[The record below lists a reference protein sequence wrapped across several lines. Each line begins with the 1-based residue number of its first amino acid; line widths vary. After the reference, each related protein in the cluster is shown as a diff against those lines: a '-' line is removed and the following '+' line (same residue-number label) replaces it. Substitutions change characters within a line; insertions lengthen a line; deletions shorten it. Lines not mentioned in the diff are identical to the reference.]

1 MPVQAVPLVVTLAA
15 SLGVTVPF
23 LANLSIENNIDLSTY
38 DYDPSDLT
46 AYEDLFPKEKEL
58 KRIKEFKTYK
68 DSFYPKPVTENT
80 DLSDIVLQTVK
91 KDDKEVKKTIDQE
104 GNEIPPLPD
113 LPPEDPD
120 EDPNETSIIIESA
133 EQIAQRL
140 AREGTDEL
148 IDKGVN
154 KLKDKY
160 KEIEEEKKFSLNQG
174 DPQTE
179 DTSVETINPK
189 DFLAKDK
196 NTKFYIEALVPD
208 KINGEVDLREI
219 DYLNKEAPIIDYKFN
234 VKTLNDV
241 KQNTIKEINK
251 NSNVDVVELANNS
264 GFKLP
269 DLDLINKAL
278 EGGSDERYWYQK
290 GSQWLDNFLQDFSPE
305 EQNDFYDIL
314 SVTSGGLTPYQ
325 NLNVAIGVFS
335 DHLNNRPIRIGFR
348 QAASLNKFLLNPEND
363 INSPKFGNYVDT
375 FKYFNGL
382 SDREPNTV
390 IDLQMSEIFGI
401 DQKMLTSK
409 PELYALVTEAL
420 GNLTDEVNKTLPE
433 GEELQ
438 PFELQAKIWSAFR
451 ESKNLGGA
459 TNYAQM
465 GEKLVNDLQNQGFV
479 FQDNKLNREELI
491 DPNFVEKLQS
501 TVKPYSESMKATI
514 EVGEY
519 LKPNGKKIEQL
530 ITNFPNDTVLMQKIN
545 TAHRSHLTKL
555 IAKKDKKPSII
566 ENLISFVLGKKA
578 EVSRM
583 SIGAGTSEGKSNFNV
598 IIPLTVKTKVL
609 QPDGKS
615 KEESVPLK
623 KNQRF
628 EVLSLLGE
636 NLDIKSMDVNNFQ
649 VVQEGKK
656 VSPDANSTIQLYIK
670 SNYTQ
675 DDIKKLH
682 QLTGTDFVI
691 SNVPGG
697 FIAQAKIN
705 NNLPLFS
712 LLNEEKLTS
721 VVNKVFGEDK
731 EMVYIPS
738 ELISETIKSKKGY
751 TNEFKKGYSN
761 RMEANGS
768 SDFNNDNFDLFI
780 EILRSVSSSKEED
793 YGKILNLPKVINLLN
808 KNKIKLKSK
817 GGSIDIPTFH
827 FGGFIDI
834 NRL

>member
-58 KRIKEFKTYK
+58 KRIKEFTNYK

-91 KDDKEVKKTIDQE
+91 KRDDKEVKKTIDQE

-113 LPPEDPD
+113 LPPEDPE

-140 AREGTDEL
+140 ARESTDEL

-174 DPQTE
+174 DPQKE

-251 NSNVDVVELANNS
+251 NTNVDVFELANSS

-290 GSQWLDNFLQDFSPE
+290 GSQWLDNFLQDFTPE

-420 GNLTDEVNKTLPE
+420 GKLTNEVNKTLPE

-465 GEKLVNDLQNQGFV
+465 GEKLVNDLQDQGFG
-479 FQDNKLNREELI
+479 FKDGFLNREELM
-491 DPNFVEKLQS
+491 DPNFVERLQS
-501 TVKPYSESMKATI
+501 TVKPYTDSMKATI
-514 EVGEY
+514 EVGSY
-519 LKPNGKKIEQL
+519 LTPNGKKIEQL
-530 ITNFPNDTVLMQKIN
+530 INNFSDDNVLMNQIN
-545 TAHRSHLTKL
+545 QVHKSNLTKL
-555 IAKKDKKPSII
+555 ISKKGKQPSVM
-566 ENLISFVLGKKA
+566 ENLISSVIGEKA

-583 SIGAGTSEGKSNFNV
+583 MIGTGTYEGKANFNV
-598 IIPLTVKTKVL
+598 IVPLTVKTKNGVI
-609 QPDGKS
+609 
-615 KEESVPLK
+615 PL
-623 KNQRF
+623 NVDQRKQI
-628 EVLSLLGE
+628 LSLLGQH
-636 NLDIKSMDVNNFQ
+636 LDQDAMAASNFQ
-649 VVQEGKK
+649 ALDNEE
-656 VSPDANSTIQLYIK
+656 DINSNAMPTVQLYIQ
-670 SNYTQ
+670 SSYTQ
-675 DDIKKLH
+675 DDVQRLH
-682 QLTGTDFVI
+682 KLTGLDFNI
-691 SNVPGG
+691 TPVPGG
-697 FIAQAKIN
+697 FVASVISFDGMPKEKKIQDS
-705 NNLPLFS
+705 FQ
-712 LLNEEKLTS
+712 
-721 VVNKVFGEDK
+721 KVFGK
-731 EMVYIPS
+731 EKNMVYIPS
-738 ELISETIKSKKGY
+738 EWVSDYIES
-751 TNEFKKGYSN
+751 NEYEENINGLQESVTE
-761 RMEANGS
+761 RMEGDGVTNFNIEYLDSIISTIQAIAS
-768 SDFNNDNFDLFI
+768 SRN
-780 EILRSVSSSKEED
+780 EG
-793 YGKILNLPKVINLLN
+793 YGKILDSTKVINLLN

-817 GGSIDIPTFH
+817 GGTIEIPTFH

>member
-1 MPVQAVPLVVTLAA
+1 MVVQAAVPL
-15 SLGVTVPF
+15 TVIATQMGMSVP
-23 LANLSIENNIDLSTY
+23 AVIEYFKGQNIDLSGY
-38 DYDPSDLT
+38 GANDLV
-46 AYEDLFPKEKEL
+46 DLETIFPQTESE
-58 KRIKEFKTYK
+58 RIKEYKTYG
-68 DSFYPKPVTENT
+68 DSFYNAPPVVGDTSLDN
-80 DLSDIVLQTVK
+80 IVLQTK
-91 KDDKEVKKTIDQE
+91 KDDDEKITTIDQE
-104 GNEIPPLPD
+104 GRILPD
-113 LPPEDPD
+113 LPDQMPEPDPEDN
-120 EDPNETSIIIESA
+120 DPKKTVVTTSA
-133 EQIAQRL
+133 EAVAEEL
-140 AREGTDEL
+140 AKEGTDKIIKDL
-148 IDKGVN
+148 TNQYKKIDQQRKN
-154 KLKDKY
+154 FLTD
-160 KEIEEEKKFSLNQG
+160 S

-278 EGGSDERYWYQK
+278 EGGADERYWYQK
-290 GSQWLDNFLQDFSPE
+290 GSQWLDNFLSDFTPE

-335 DHLNNRPIRIGFR
+335 DHINNRPIRIGFR
-348 QAASLNKFLLNPEND
+348 QGASLNKFLLNPEND

-465 GEKLVNDLQNQGFV
+465 GEKLVKDLQDQGFV
-479 FQDNKLNREELI
+479 FKDDKLNREELV
-491 DPNFVEKLQS
+491 DPQFVEKLQA
-501 TVKPYSESMKATI
+501 TVGPYSESMKATI
-514 EVGEY
+514 EVGSY
-519 LKPNGKKIEQL
+519 LTPNGKKIEQL
-530 ITNFPNDTVLMQKIN
+530 INNFPNDTVLMNQIN
-545 TAHRSHLTKL
+545 QVHKSNLTKL
-555 IAKKDKKPSII
+555 ISKKNKQPSVM
-566 ENLISFVLGKKA
+566 ENLISAVIGEKA

-583 SIGAGTSEGKSNFNV
+583 ITGLGTYDGKANFNV
-598 IIPLTVKTKVL
+598 IVPLTVKTKNGVVPL
-609 QPDGKS
+609 
-615 KEESVPLK
+615 EES
-623 KNQRF
+623 QRKQI
-628 EVLSLLGE
+628 LSLLGLH
-636 NLDIKSMDVNNFQ
+636 LDQDAMGASNFNILD
-649 VVQEGKK
+649 EGE
-656 VSPDANSTIQLYIK
+656 SINPNATPTIQLYIQ
-670 SNYTQ
+670 SSFTQ
-675 DDIKKLH
+675 EDVQQLH
-682 QLTGTDFVI
+682 KLTGLDFNI
-691 SNVPGG
+691 TPVPGG
-697 FIAQAKIN
+697 FVASA
-705 NNLPLFS
+705 LSDGMPS
-712 LLNEEKLTS
+712 EKDMQNS
-721 VVNKVFGEDK
+721 FEKVFGKDK
-731 EMVYIPS
+731 DMMYIPS
-738 ELISETIKSKKGY
+738 KWVSDYIESNEYKENINGLQESISERMEGDGATSFNIEYLDSIISTIKAIASSR
-751 TNEFKKGYSN
+751 NEG
-761 RMEANGS
+761 
-768 SDFNNDNFDLFI
+768 
-780 EILRSVSSSKEED
+780 
-793 YGKILNLPKVINLLN
+793 YGKILDSTKVINLLT
-808 KNKIKLKSK
+808 KNNIKLKSK
-817 GGSIDIPTFH
+817 GGSIEIPTFH